1 MSSHPRHRA
10 ATSSFDDAAPPGE
23 RVGHGERGVGTAAR
37 TVEPPDPTD
46 LAVDLQGI
54 HKSFGKAHVLN
65 GVDLQIPRGVIA
77 GFLGPNGSGKSTT
90 IRILLGLLRADS
102 GTATVL
108 GRDAWRDAV
117 EAHRH
122 LAYVPGDVN
131 LWPGLTGGECIDL
144 LCRMRGG
151 TRDGA
156 VEELIER
163 FQLDPRKKA
172 RAYSK
177 GNRQK
182 VALIAAL
189 ASDAE
194 LLVLDEPTSGLDP
207 LMEREFQDVVRQR
220 RAEGV
225 SVLLSSHILSEVEQL
240 CDTVAII
247 REGTVVEQGR
257 LEDMRHLTRVTIEV
271 ITANDPGLLGD
282 TASLHGL
289 QVHEMAE
296 GFHITGQVEPSAL
309 QGMLPG
315 LHSLHVR
322 QLHVTPASLEELF
335 MRHYRADPHG
345 EAAQATGAG
354 DVVGVA
360 TRTPGKPAE
369 PDPS

>member
-1 MSSHPRHRA
+1 MPSHPRHRA
-10 ATSSFDDAAPPGE
+10 PTTSIDDAAPPGE
-23 RVGHGERGVGTAAR
+23 RAGYGERVVSDGGFGGGGEKSR
-37 TVEPPDPTD
+37 TVEPADPAD
-46 LAVDLQGI
+46 LAVDLRGV
-54 HKSFGKAHVLN
+54 HKSFGTAHVLN
-65 GVDLQIPRGVIA
+65 GVELQIPRGVIA

-102 GTATVL
+102 GSVSVL
-108 GRDAWRDAV
+108 GREAWGDAV

-151 TRDGA
+151 TRQGA
-156 VEELIER
+156 VAELTER
-163 FQLDPRKKA
+163 FQLDPRKKS

-189 ASDAE
+189 ASDAQ

-207 LMEREFQDVVRQR
+207 LMEREFQEVVRRR
-220 RAEGV
+220 RADGV

-257 LEDMRHLTRVTIEV
+257 LEEMRHLTRVTIDV
-271 ITANDPGLLGD
+271 ITAHDPALLDDAMGL
-282 TASLHGL
+282 HHL

-296 GFHITGQVEPSAL
+296 GFHITGQVEPTAL
-309 QGMLPG
+309 QDLLPG

-322 QLHVTPASLEELF
+322 QLNVAPASLEELF
-335 MRHYRADPHG
+335 MRHYRAEP
-345 EAAQATGAG
+345 GA
-354 DVVGVA
+354 
-360 TRTPGKPAE
+360 
-369 PDPS
+369 S